1 MRIEVHLQQS
11 GGRAAD
17 AQNVV
22 FSRGRIKPLGLGRN
36 QASRGSAPW
45 HRGELAAGNA
55 RTW

>member
-22 FSRGRIKPLGLGRN
+22 FSRRRIKPLGLGRN